1 MKIVGLVGSPRK
13 GGNTDILVG
22 AALEGAKEAGAK
34 VEKIMVGNLQ
44 INTCEGCLMCWQSG
58 QCDHF
63 DDDLPWLVEQL
74 AEADGLVLGSP
85 VWSGLLPGSMK
96 NVFDRMTGSTTI
108 IEASGG
114 QSKVLSRL
122 PKKVR
127 NGLSIAVCATPA
139 PQMADATVIFLNYY
153 LQVHAN
159 GGSVNEIR
167 ATGLLA
173 KGQIGMDV
181 SGLTQMYKL
190 MGLTDAVKLA
200 GRVNKGNRDLLAK
213 AREAGLNLVQTGN

>member
-1 MKIVGLVGSPRK
+1 M
-13 GGNTDILVG
+13 
-22 AALEGAKEAGAK
+22 
-34 VEKIMVGNLQ
+34 
-44 INTCEGCLMCWQSG
+44 
-58 QCDHF
+58 
-63 DDDLPWLVEQL
+63 
-74 AEADGLVLGSP
+74 
-85 VWSGLLPGSMK
+85 PGSMK

-159 GGSVNEIR
+159 GASVNEIR